1 MAESMKKFGVFVALI
16 GCIVLCVGFYK
27 KSVYEEPARD
37 NNYKGVNVY
46 VEGDAYNYCINAGYF
61 VGYSVIG
68 GAFIVVGGVL
78 FAAGAICE
86 ELGQTKRT
94 SNDVSV
100 VSGTSTSSIS
110 NNGLTA
116 WANEVHERQNEA
128 SGGWKCP
135 TCGKNNPSYVGTCGW
150 GCSRS

>member
-86 ELGQTKRT
+86 ELGCVERVPSSVQSASSRT
-94 SNDVSV
+94 VHIL
-100 VSGTSTSSIS
+100 TTSSCCGITS
-110 NNGLTA
+110 RLRRWDRPVIT
-116 WANEVHERQNEA
+116 
-128 SGGWKCP
+128 CP
-135 TCGKNNPSYVGTCGW
+135 LHLLCTTHW
-150 GCSRS
+150 LARAT